1 MRITPVCS
9 TSHMEPSHGRSRYAI
24 AAAAGGDGRA
34 SPASQTSISPS
45 GKPCANSLQ
54 PDLPILADQSF
65 TVPHKLYKPRRSNLV
80 PCEDERCV
88 ALHRDVRF
96 KHDCKENPN
105 QCDYDVR
112 YAGGESSLGVLIADK
127 FSLPGRDARP
137 TLTFG
142 CGYDQE
148 GGKAEM
154 PVDGVL
160 GIGRGT
166 RDLASQLKQ
175 QGAIAENVIGHCL
188 RIQGGGYL
196 FFGHEKVPS
205 SVVTWVPMVPNN
217 HYYSPG
223 LAALHFNGNLGNP
236 ISVAPME
243 VVIDS
248 GSTYT
253 YMPTETYRRLVF
265 VVIASLSKSSL
276 TLVRDPALPVCW
288 AGKEPFK

>member
-1 MRITPVCS
+1 MAV
-9 TSHMEPSHGRSRYAI
+9 
-24 AAAAGGDGRA
+24 
-34 SPASQTSISPS
+34 
-45 GKPCANSLQ
+45 
-54 PDLPILADQSF
+54 LAFSVSAKNQL
-65 TVPHKLYKPRRSNLV
+65 VPHKLYKPRRSNLV